1 MATRRWSAVAALL
14 ALVLVSV
21 PAWLRAQAEQRVV
34 YASALDGSGAPAQD
48 LGASDFVV
56 REDRTTRE
64 ILNVVPAADPIDI
77 ALLVDNSQAADLL
90 VRDFRAGLTAFIK
103 AIAADPSGARH
114 QVAVIT
120 VGERPTINTDYTRD
134 IDAAV
139 KGANRIFAT
148 PGSGTYMLDGI
159 IETSQGLRRREATR
173 AAIVAVVT
181 ANGPELSNRVY
192 QAVLEPLRAAGATL
206 HVLVVGSPRT
216 LDQDRQLAFDLGTRD
231 TGGRFETVL
240 TGMALAPRMT
250 QLANELTHQ
259 YKITYARP
267 QTLIPP
273 DRVTVGA
280 ARQGLTVRGIQ
291 ARNQP
296 ARGER

>member
-1 MATRRWSAVAALL
+1 MSTRRWSAVAALF
-14 ALVLVSV
+14 AVLVVCV
-21 PAWLRAQAEQRVV
+21 PALLQAQAEQRIV
-34 YASALDGSGAPAQD
+34 YASALGQDGAPASG
-48 LGASDFVV
+48 LGPSDFVV

-64 ILNVVPAADPIDI
+64 ILNVVPASEAMEI
-77 ALLVDNSQAADLL
+77 ALLVDNSQAADPF
-90 VRDFRAGLTAFIK
+90 VRDFRAGLTAFIN
-103 AIAADPSGARH
+103 AIGTDPSGARH

-134 IDAAV
+134 LEAAL

-148 PGSGTYMLDGI
+148 PGSGAYMLDGI
-159 IETSQGLRRREATR
+159 IETSRGIQKRESTR

-192 QAVLEPLRAAGATL
+192 QAVLEPLRASGAAL
-206 HVLVVGSPRT
+206 HVVVVGSPRT
-216 LDQDRQLAFDLGTRD
+216 LDQDRQITFDLGTRD

-240 TGMALAPRMT
+240 TGMGLAPRMT

-259 YKITYARP
+259 YKLTYARP

-273 DRVTVGA
+273 ERVTVAA
-280 ARQGLTVRGIQ
+280 ARQGLTVRGIP

-296 ARGER
+296 ERGGR